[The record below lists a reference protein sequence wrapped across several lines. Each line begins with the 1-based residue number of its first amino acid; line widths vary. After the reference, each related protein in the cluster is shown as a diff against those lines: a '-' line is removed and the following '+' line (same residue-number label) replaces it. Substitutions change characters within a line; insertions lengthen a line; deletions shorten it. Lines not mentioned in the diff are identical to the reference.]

1 MTIALVS
8 LAACVVGTI
17 LVAVFDHPAQ
27 PEPVRV
33 PVQRPGR
40 GQRQSSAE

>member
-17 LVAVFDHPAQ
+17 AVAIFDRPSR
-27 PEPVRV
+27 PEPLRL
-33 PVQRPGR
+33 PVSERASRSGYP
-40 GQRQSSAE
+40 AEQ